1 MSSMKYKLYI
11 DNCCFNRPF
20 DDQKQIRIRIETE
33 AKPHIQQ
40 KIVQGEFQLAWSYI
54 LDYENFNNPFSNRR
68 HLITR
73 WKYKA
78 FTHVL
83 ENKTII
89 KNGLFLEKNGIRP
102 KDALHVAC
110 SVEAGCDYFV
120 TTDDGIIKKMKDL
133 NIIKTISPIELINI
147 TED

>member
-1 MSSMKYKLYI
+1 MKYKLYI

-33 AKPHIQQ
+33 AKLHIQQ

-68 HLITR
+68 LLISG
-73 WKYKA
+73 WKDRA
-78 FTHVL
+78 FTHVI
-83 ENKTII
+83 ENKAII
-89 KNGLFLEKNGIRP
+89 NNGLFFEKNGIRP
-102 KDALHVAC
+102 KDALHIAC
-110 SVEAGCDYFV
+110 SIEAGCDFFV